1 MAGTAF
7 DDWLARGRTHQF
19 EGRPADAIPCFRR
32 AAREDPASP
41 VPLFHLGEVLWQLGL
56 AADALA
62 AWQASAQRHRTFLP
76 PRLALAEAAM
86 TRLAFDDAHRL
97 AADHP
102 EDYDRYSP
110 MVSRLLH
117 LMVIDILTTAV
128 ALRLPGELR
137 PMLQEIKKN
146 LRAKRFLQPPG

>member
-62 AWQASAQRHRTFLP
+62 VWQASAQRHRTFLP

-97 AADHP
+97 AADAAALAP
-102 EDYDRYSP
+102 NDVRA
-110 MVSRLLH
+110 RA
-117 LMVIDILTTAV
+117 TAQAAAAATGVTVRAPV
-128 ALRLPGELR
+128 ARDGCRRLPS
-137 PMLQEIKKN
+137 
-146 LRAKRFLQPPG
+146 AT